1 MWLMQDVW
9 GGGRRGMTTDVFS
22 QEVLEEIDIAWRL
35 ALKTI
40 AEMEDEE
47 EWTNAESVKEMASQ
61 PRVKF
66 DIMIETVST
75 YVGRVQRM
83 W

>member
-1 MWLMQDVW
+1 
-9 GGGRRGMTTDVFS
+9 MTTDVFS

-47 EWTNAESVKEMASQ
+47 E
-61 PRVKF
+61 
-66 DIMIETVST
+66 
-75 YVGRVQRM
+75 
-83 W
+83 